1 MQAASRS
8 ATRSR
13 CSTSRNARTP
23 PSDEDDAAA
32 VNLTTT
38 GLPEADDRPGSG
50 SIGSFM
56 ANTARLKSRT
66 SASTTKFYANSTV

>member
-23 PSDEDDAAA
+23 PSDDSRPPS
-32 VNLTTT
+32 NLTTT

-50 SIGSFM
+50 SIESFM
-56 ANTARLKSRT
+56 ADAARLKSRE
-66 SASTTKFYANSTV
+66 SASTTKLYAKSTV

>member
-1 MQAASRS
+1 MQAASQL

-23 PSDEDDAAA
+23 PSDDSRPPS
-32 VNLTTT
+32 NLTTT

-50 SIGSFM
+50 SVGSFM
-56 ANTARLKSRT
+56 ANAARLKSRK
-66 SASTTKFYANSTV
+66 SASTTEFYANSNV

>member
-23 PSDEDDAAA
+23 PSDDSRPPS
-32 VNLTTT
+32 NLTTT

-50 SIGSFM
+50 SIESFM
-56 ANTARLKSRT
+56 ADAARLKSRK
-66 SASTTKFYANSTV
+66 SASTTKLYAKSTV